1 MSNQSIH
8 TGIAPKSEVVKKL
21 ILEPKK
27 ADSINREIKNR
38 YEIYCSTYNIAKNV
52 IEQFEEGNISKDEFI
67 ECLISFYTNS
77 EAEYCFILVL
87 FKLNTYTE
95 YRSRSSFFHSCV
107 AVEAVLDRKIELKD
121 LRYPKNK
128 ISFNIFKR
136 DFLKIDLEAARP
148 VEAAKTRLNLILNK
162 KCINELLKKVDD
174 NAKKLIERGDIKELR
189 LFWITIN
196 LLDPETRNLM
206 RKKLSPFNLILID
219 FIASF
224 IYNRLPVKSWW
235 SESYKEL
242 SLEDI
247 QILISKTQPL
257 NGGNVKVLYNKFF
270 SSSFVKNNLHPEVYT
285 ELQITYLL

>member
-1 MSNQSIH
+1 MSNQSIYASI
-8 TGIAPKSEVVKKL
+8 TPKSEVVKKL

-38 YEIYCSTYNIAKNV
+38 YEIYCSMHNITKNV

-67 ECLISFYTNS
+67 ECLISFYNS
-77 EAEYCFILVL
+77 FEAVYCHISVL
-87 FKLNTYTE
+87 FKLSTYTK
-95 YRSRSSFFHSCV
+95 YRSSFFHSCV

-148 VEAAKTRLNLILNK
+148 VEAAKTRLNLILTK
-162 KCINELLKKVDD
+162 KCINELLKKVDGTA
-174 NAKKLIERGDIKELR
+174 NKLIERGDIKELR
-189 LFWITIN
+189 LFWATIN

-206 RKKLSPFNLILID
+206 REKLSPFNLILID
-219 FIASF
+219 FIASVT
-224 IYNRLPVKSWW
+224 YNRLPVKSWW

-257 NGGNVKVLYNKFF
+257 YGENVKVFYNKFF
-270 SSSFVKNNLHPEVYT
+270 SSSFVLHNLHPEVYV